1 MAKSVKKSSGNEC
14 KVIEF
19 IIKNKGSLLLDHVG
33 LVNEIENPTS
43 DGEFLLIDSVED
55 VETENAF
62 KKADIFINKKG
73 ISIKQDGS
81 SFSYNRIQRDNLEEI
96 FKKLKFHNPS
106 ENIKKLDELI
116 LKFHNGHIKP
126 RDRHWSEAFNK
137 LDFRKL
143 LEYLMMKGC
152 LINGDSLYP
161 AEFILTAPP
170 KGINSENIVV
180 MSFDEYFQ
188 ANIER
193 FYIALRRVWVGQKSK
208 SEHRRALGII
218 SKEAN
223 SPWCFETIS
232 GKPKQ
237 WRPEA
242 EFPINQRRTVY
253 VIFIVIKD

>member
-1 MAKSVKKSSGNEC
+1 MAKSVKKSRGNEC

-55 VETENAF
+55 VEPENAI

-73 ISIKQDGS
+73 VSIKQHGS

-96 FKKLKFHNPS
+96 FKKLNFYNPTQ
-106 ENIKKLDELI
+106 NIKKLDELI
-116 LKFHNGHIKP
+116 IKFHNGQIKS
-126 RDRHWSEAFNK
+126 RSRHWSEAFNE

-143 LEYLMMKGC
+143 LEYLMMKGS
-152 LINGDSLYP
+152 LINGDSPYP

-180 MSFDEYFQ
+180 MSFDEYFK

-223 SPWCFETIS
+223 LPWCFETIS

-253 VIFIVIKD
+253 LIFIEIKD